1 MQPVHATSSG
11 VTLRLNR
18 VKLDELR
25 RAHGIT
31 SEAELARRIGV
42 DAATLWRVSNA
53 ESAPGPTFIAR
64 VMVAF
69 PTARMDDLF
78 SVTKPEVMAVA
89 S

>member
-1 MQPVHATSSG
+1 MQPVHATSAS

-18 VKLDELR
+18 EKLDELR
-25 RAHGIT
+25 RAHGIK
-31 SEAELARRIGV
+31 SEAELSRRIGV
-42 DAATLWRVSNA
+42 DAATLWRVSNG

-78 SVTKPEVMAVA
+78 QVAQPTMAVA
-89 S
+89 

>member
-1 MQPVHATSSG
+1 MQPVHATSG

-25 RAHGIT
+25 RAHGIN

-42 DAATLWRVSNA
+42 DAATLWRVSNGN
-53 ESAPGPTFIAR
+53 APGPTFIAR

-69 PTARMDDLF
+69 PAARMDDLF
-78 SVTKPEVMAVA
+78 AVA
-89 S
+89 KSEDMAAAS